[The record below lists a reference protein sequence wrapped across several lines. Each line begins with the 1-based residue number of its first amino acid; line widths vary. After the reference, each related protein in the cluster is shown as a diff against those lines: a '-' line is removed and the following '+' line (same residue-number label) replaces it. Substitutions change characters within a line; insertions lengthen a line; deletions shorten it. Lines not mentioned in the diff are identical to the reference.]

1 MEIALGIVV
10 AAVIIFVVI
19 NGNKGWQAENE
30 VDHSKGIPT
39 KDDLEQADKKK
50 VMRKATRK

>member
-10 AAVIIFVVI
+10 AAITIFVVI